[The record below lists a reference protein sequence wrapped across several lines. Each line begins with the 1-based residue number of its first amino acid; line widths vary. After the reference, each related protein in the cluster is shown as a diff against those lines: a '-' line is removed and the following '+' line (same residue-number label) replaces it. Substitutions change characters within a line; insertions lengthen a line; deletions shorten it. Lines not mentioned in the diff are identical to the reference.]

1 MKLSGDAPVETGL
14 SANVPNLKSIQ
25 TTLLSVHLKEKS
37 WQTQPEKKRKK
48 IKEDSL
54 KMLLVFWF
62 SNYLKSDR
70 L

>member
-37 WQTQPEKKRKK
+37 WQTQPEKKTKRQ
-48 IKEDSL
+48 EDSL

>member
-1 MKLSGDAPVETGL
+1 MKLSGEPVETGL

-25 TTLLSVHLKEKS
+25 NTLFSVHLKEKS
-37 WQTQPEKKRKK
+37 WQTQPEKKS
-48 IKEDSL
+48 EDSL

-62 SNYLKSDR
+62 SDYLKT

>member
-1 MKLSGDAPVETGL
+1 MKLSGEPVETGL

-25 TTLLSVHLKEKS
+25 NTLFSVHLKEKS
-37 WQTQPEKKRKK
+37 WQTQPEKKKS
-48 IKEDSL
+48 EDSL

-62 SNYLKSDR
+62 SDYLKT